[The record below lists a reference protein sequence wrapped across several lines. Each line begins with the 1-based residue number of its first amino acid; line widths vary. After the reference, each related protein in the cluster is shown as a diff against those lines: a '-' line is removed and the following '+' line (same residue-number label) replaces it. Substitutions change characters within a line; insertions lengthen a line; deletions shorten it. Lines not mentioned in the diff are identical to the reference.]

1 MGIKERNAL
10 EDSFIQNIYK
20 QNQQNSLK
28 VLLGLYKGH
37 ALKLFYSAVLFV
49 IKHIPAW
56 VMPIAIANVINAA
69 TNHGGNGIRTIY
81 INAIVMVVLVLQN
94 ILSNYY
100 HTKLHSYAIR
110 SVESGLRASLIKK
123 LQELSI
129 PYQKEMQSGR
139 LQSKIMRDVE
149 AVQTLSSQVFVSL
162 LNIFINLIVALA
174 ITLYNSPVVFLFFIL
189 TVPISALIIV
199 VFRKKIKNSNSE
211 FRQEMEE
218 TSARVIE
225 MIELV
230 PIARAHALEKQEVKR
245 LNHRFQQIL
254 LKGFHLDIIQSLF
267 GSVSWASFQIFQI
280 ICLVFTGIL
289 AYRGSITPGEVV
301 MYQTYFTTV
310 VNSVSGMITLIPTI
324 AKGLESV
331 NSIGEI
337 LTAGEVENYEN
348 KPKLKK
354 VNGSFSIQH
363 VSYRYPNAYENT
375 LQDIT
380 IEVKQGETIAF
391 VGESGSGKSTIL
403 NLLIGFIQPIEGKIL
418 LDGHDMAEIDLR
430 SFRNHLAVVPQSTIL
445 FSGTIRQNV
454 TYGKLSVSEDELKRV
469 LKAANLWEVVK
480 KLPDGLDTRIG
491 EHGDKLSGGQ
501 RQRIS
506 IARALIRNPE
516 VIILDEATSALDSH
530 SERKIQEAL
539 DTLTRGRTTFIV
551 AHRFSTIRS
560 ADKIAVIQD
569 GRCIEFGT
577 YEELMHQQ
585 GSFYELKQLQ
595 M

>member
-1 MGIKERNAL
+1 ME
-10 EDSFIQNIYK
+10 ESFVQQIYNK
-20 QNQQNSLK
+20 NQKNSFK
-28 VLLGLYKGH
+28 VLVGLYKGNY
-37 ALKLFYSAVLFV
+37 LRMFYSVVFFI

-69 TNHGGNGIRTIY
+69 TIQDGGGIQTIY
-81 INAIVMVVLVLQN
+81 LNAIVMFILVLQN
-94 ILSNYY
+94 IVTNYY

-149 AVQTLSSQVFVSL
+149 AVQTLSSQVFVSS
-162 LNIFINLIVALA
+162 LNILVNLLVALA
-174 ITLYNSPVVFLFFIL
+174 ITLYNSPTVFLFFIL

-199 VFRKKIKNSNSE
+199 VFRKKIKTSNSE

-230 PIARAHALEKQEVKR
+230 PIARAHALENQEVRR

-254 LKGFHLDIIQSLF
+254 TKGFQLDIIQSLF
-267 GSVSWASFQIFQI
+267 GSVSWACFQLFQI

-289 AYRGSITPGEVV
+289 ALRGSITPAEVV

-310 VNSVSGMITLIPTI
+310 VNSVSSIITLIPTI

-337 LTAGEVENYEN
+337 LTAGEVENHEN
-348 KPKLKK
+348 KPKIKQIDG
-354 VNGSFSIQH
+354 NFSLQQ
-363 VSYRYPNAYENT
+363 VCYRYPNSDQT
-375 LQDIT
+375 ILQDINL
-380 IEVKQGETIAF
+380 EVKQGETVAF

-403 NLLIGFIQPIEGKIL
+403 NLLIGFIQPTEGKIL
-418 LDGHDMAEIDLR
+418 LDGYDMSSIDLR
-430 SFRNHLAVVPQSTIL
+430 SFRHHLAVVPQSTIL
-445 FSGTIRQNV
+445 FSGTILQNI
-454 TYGKLSVSEDELKRV
+454 TYGMPSVTEEELKRV
-469 LKAANLWEVVK
+469 LLAANLWDVIQG
-480 KLPDGLDTRIG
+480 LPDGLNTKIG

-501 RQRIS
+501 RQRVS
-506 IARALIRNPE
+506 IARALIRNPK

-530 SERKIQEAL
+530 SEKKIQEAL
-539 DTLTRGRTTFIV
+539 NTLCHARTTFIV
-551 AHRFSTIRS
+551 AHRLSTIRN
-560 ADKIAVIQD
+560 ADKIAVIEN
-569 GRCIEFGT
+569 GRCVEFGT
-577 YEELMHQQ
+577 YDELMFTK
-585 GSFYELKQLQ
+585 GKFYELKQLQ

>member
-1 MGIKERNAL
+1 ME
-10 EDSFIQNIYK
+10 ESFVQQIYNK
-20 QNQQNSLK
+20 NQKNSFKIL
-28 VLLGLYKGH
+28 VGLYKGNYVRI
-37 ALKLFYSAVLFV
+37 FYSAVLFI

-69 TNHGGNGIRTIY
+69 TIQAGGGIRTIY
-81 INAIVMVVLVLQN
+81 LNAIIMFILVLQN
-94 ILSNYY
+94 IVTNYY

-149 AVQTLSSQVFVSL
+149 AVQTLSSQVFVSS
-162 LNIFINLIVALA
+162 LNIFVNLIVALA
-174 ITLYNSPVVFLFFIL
+174 ITLYNSPTVFLFFIL

-199 VFRKKIKNSNSE
+199 VFRKKIKTSNSE

-230 PIARAHALEKQEVKR
+230 PIARAHALENQEVRR

-254 LKGFHLDIIQSLF
+254 TKGFHLDIIQSLF
-267 GSVSWASFQIFQI
+267 GSVSWASFQVFQI

-289 AYRGSITPGEVV
+289 ALRGSITPGEVV

-310 VNSVSGMITLIPTI
+310 VNSVSSMITLIPTI

-337 LTAGEVENYEN
+337 LMAGEVENHEN
-348 KPKLKK
+348 KPKIKH
-354 VNGSFSIQH
+354 VDGNFSLRK
-363 VSYRYPNAYENT
+363 VSYRYPNSDQT
-375 LQDIT
+375 ILHDINL
-380 IEVKQGETIAF
+380 EVKQGETVAF

-403 NLLIGFIQPIEGKIL
+403 NILIGFIQPTEGKII
-418 LDGHDMAEIDLR
+418 LDGHDMSSIDLR
-430 SFRNHLAVVPQSTIL
+430 SFRHHLAVVPQSTIL
-445 FSGTIRQNV
+445 FSGTILQNI
-454 TYGKLSVSEDELKRV
+454 TYGMPSVTEEELKRV
-469 LKAANLWEVVK
+469 LLAANLWDVIE
-480 KLPDGLDTRIG
+480 KLPDGLNTRIG

-501 RQRIS
+501 RQRVS
-506 IARALIRNPE
+506 IARALIRNPK

-530 SERKIQEAL
+530 SEKKIQEAL
-539 DTLTRGRTTFIV
+539 NTLCHGRTTFIV
-551 AHRFSTIRS
+551 AHRLSTIRN
-560 ADKIAVIQD
+560 ADKIAVIEN
-569 GRCIEFGT
+569 GRCVEFGT
-577 YEELMHQQ
+577 YDELMYTK
-585 GSFYELKQLQ
+585 GKFYELKQLQ

>member
-1 MGIKERNAL
+1 V
-10 EDSFIQNIYK
+10 EDSLVQQIYQK
-20 QNQQNSLK
+20 NQKNSFK
-28 VLLGLYKGH
+28 VLIGLYRGNYVRI
-37 ALKLFYSAVLFV
+37 FYSAVFFM

-56 VMPIAIANVINAA
+56 VMPITIANVINAA
-69 TNHGGNGIRTIY
+69 TGDSGNGIRTIY
-81 INAIVMVVLVLQN
+81 LNAIVMIFLVLQN
-94 ILSNYY
+94 ILTNYY

-129 PYQKEMQSGR
+129 PYQKEIQSGR

-149 AVQTLSSQVFVSL
+149 AVQTLSSQVFVSS
-162 LNIFINLIVALA
+162 LNIFVNLIVALG
-174 ITLYNSPVVFLFFIL
+174 ITLYNSPIVFLFFLL

-199 VFRKKIKNSNSE
+199 IFRKKIKTSNSE

-230 PIARAHALEKQEVKR
+230 PIARAHALENQEVQR

-254 LKGFHLDIIQSLF
+254 SKGFHLDIIQSLF

-289 AYRGSITPGEVV
+289 AFQGSITPGEVV

-310 VNSVSGMITLIPTI
+310 VNSVSSMITLIPTI

-337 LTAGEVENYEN
+337 LTAGEVEDHEN
-348 KPKLKK
+348 KSK
-354 VNGSFSIQH
+354 VKQVKGTFSLQH
-363 VSYRYPNAYENT
+363 VSYRYPHSHHNILE
-375 LQDIT
+375 DIQL
-380 IEVKQGETIAF
+380 EVKQGETIAF

-403 NLLIGFIQPIEGKIL
+403 NLLIGFIQPTDGKIY
-418 LDGHDMAEIDLR
+418 LDGIDMSTIDLR
-430 SFRNHLAVVPQSTIL
+430 SYRHHLAVVPQNTIL
-445 FSGTIRQNV
+445 FSGTIHQNI
-454 TYGKLSVSEDELKRV
+454 TYGMPSVSEEDLKKV
-469 LKAANLWEVVK
+469 LLAANLWNVVQ
-480 KLPDGLDTRIG
+480 KLPDGLQTKIG

-506 IARALIRNPE
+506 IARALIRNPK

-530 SERKIQEAL
+530 SEKKIQEAL
-539 DTLTRGRTTFIV
+539 HTLCKGRTTFIV
-551 AHRFSTIRS
+551 AHRLSTIRN
-560 ADKIAVIQD
+560 ADKIAVIEN
-569 GRCIEFGT
+569 GRCVEFGT
-577 YEELMHQQ
+577 YDELMQTK
-585 GSFYELKQLQ
+585 GKFFELKQLQ
-595 M
+595 L

>member
-1 MGIKERNAL
+1 ME
-10 EDSFIQNIYK
+10 ESFIQQIYNR
-20 QNQQNSLK
+20 NQKNSFK
-28 VLLGLYKGH
+28 VLVGLYKGNY
-37 ALKLFYSAVLFV
+37 LRIFYSAVLFI

-69 TNHGGNGIRTIY
+69 TIQAGSGIRTIY
-81 INAIVMVVLVLQN
+81 FNAIIMVILVLQN
-94 ILSNYY
+94 IVTNYY

-110 SVESGLRASLIKK
+110 SVESDLRASLIKK

-149 AVQTLSSQVFVSL
+149 AVQTLSSQVFVSS
-162 LNIFINLIVALA
+162 LNTFVNLIVALA
-174 ITLYNSPVVFLFFIL
+174 ITLYNSPTVFLFFIL

-199 VFRKKIKNSNSE
+199 IFRKKIKTSNSE

-230 PIARAHALEKQEVKR
+230 PIARAHALENQEVRR

-254 LKGFHLDIIQSLF
+254 TKGFHLDIIQSLF
-267 GSVSWASFQIFQI
+267 GSVSWASFQLFQI

-289 AYRGSITPGEVV
+289 ALRGSITPGEVV

-310 VNSVSGMITLIPTI
+310 VNSVSSIITLIPTI

-337 LTAGEVENYEN
+337 LTAGEVENHEN
-348 KPKLKK
+348 KPKVKQ
-354 VNGSFSIQH
+354 VDGNFSIQQ
-363 VSYRYPNAYENT
+363 VCYWYPNSDQT
-375 LQDIT
+375 ILHDINL
-380 IEVKQGETIAF
+380 EVKQGETVAF

-403 NLLIGFIQPIEGKIL
+403 NLLIGFIQPTEGRIL
-418 LDGHDMAEIDLR
+418 LDGHDMSSIDLR
-430 SFRNHLAVVPQSTIL
+430 SFRHHLAVVPQSTIL
-445 FSGTIRQNV
+445 FSGTILQNI
-454 TYGKLSVSEDELKRV
+454 TYGMPSVTEEELKRV
-469 LKAANLWEVVK
+469 LLAANLWDVIE
-480 KLPDGLDTRIG
+480 KLPDGLNTRIG

-501 RQRIS
+501 RQRVS
-506 IARALIRNPE
+506 IARALIRNPK

-530 SERKIQEAL
+530 SEKKIQEAL
-539 DTLTRGRTTFIV
+539 NTLCHGRTTFIV
-551 AHRFSTIRS
+551 AHRLSTIRN
-560 ADKIAVIQD
+560 ADKIAVIEN
-569 GRCIEFGT
+569 GRCVEFGT
-577 YEELMHQQ
+577 YDELMFTK
-585 GSFYELKQLQ
+585 GKFYELKQLQ

>member
-1 MGIKERNAL
+1 MEESFVQQIYNKNQKNA
-10 EDSFIQNIYK
+10 F
-20 QNQQNSLK
+20 K
-28 VLLGLYKGH
+28 VLVGLYKGNY
-37 ALKLFYSAVLFV
+37 LRMFYSALLFI

-69 TNHGGNGIRTIY
+69 TIQKGGGIQTIY
-81 INAIVMVVLVLQN
+81 LNAIIMFILVLQN
-94 ILSNYY
+94 IVTNYY

-149 AVQTLSSQVFVSL
+149 AVQTLSSQVFVSS
-162 LNIFINLIVALA
+162 LNIIVNLLVALA
-174 ITLYNSPVVFLFFIL
+174 ITLYNSPTVFLFFIL

-199 VFRKKIKNSNSE
+199 VFRKKITTSNSE

-230 PIARAHALEKQEVKR
+230 PIARAHALENQEVRR

-254 LKGFHLDIIQSLF
+254 TKGFHLDIIQSVF
-267 GSVSWASFQIFQI
+267 GSVSWASFQFFQI

-289 AYRGSITPGEVV
+289 ALRGSITPGEVV

-310 VNSVSGMITLIPTI
+310 VNAVSSMITLIPTI

-337 LTAGEVENYEN
+337 LTAGEVENHEN
-348 KPKLKK
+348 KPKIKQ
-354 VNGSFSIQH
+354 VEGNFSLQR
-363 VSYRYPNAYENT
+363 VCYRYPKSDQII
-375 LQDIT
+375 LHDINL
-380 IEVKQGETIAF
+380 EVKQGETVAF

-403 NLLIGFIQPIEGKIL
+403 NLLIGFIQPTEGKIL
-418 LDGHDMAEIDLR
+418 LDGHDMSSIDLR
-430 SFRNHLAVVPQSTIL
+430 SFRHHLAVVPQSTIL
-445 FSGTIRQNV
+445 FSGTILQNI
-454 TYGKLSVSEDELKRV
+454 TYGMPSVTEEELKRV
-469 LKAANLWEVVK
+469 LLAANLWDVIE
-480 KLPDGLDTRIG
+480 KLPYGLNTRIG

-501 RQRIS
+501 RQRVS
-506 IARALIRNPE
+506 IARALIRNPK

-530 SERKIQEAL
+530 SEKKIQEAL
-539 DTLTRGRTTFIV
+539 NTLCHGRTTFIV
-551 AHRFSTIRS
+551 AHRLSTIRN
-560 ADKIAVIQD
+560 ADKIAVIEN
-569 GRCIEFGT
+569 GVCVEFGT
-577 YEELMHQQ
+577 YDELMYTK
-585 GSFYELKQLQ
+585 GKFYELKQLQ

>member
-1 MGIKERNAL
+1 ME
-10 EDSFIQNIYK
+10 ESFVQQIYNK
-20 QNQQNSLK
+20 NQKNSFKIL
-28 VLLGLYKGH
+28 VGLYKGNY
-37 ALKLFYSAVLFV
+37 LRIFYSAVLFI

-69 TNHGGNGIRTIY
+69 TIQAGGGIRTIY
-81 INAIVMVVLVLQN
+81 LNAIIMFILVLQN
-94 ILSNYY
+94 IATNYY

-149 AVQTLSSQVFVSL
+149 AVQTLSSQVFVSS
-162 LNIFINLIVALA
+162 LNIFVNLIVALA
-174 ITLYNSPVVFLFFIL
+174 ITLYNSPTVFLFFIL

-199 VFRKKIKNSNSE
+199 VFRKKIKTSNSE

-230 PIARAHALEKQEVKR
+230 PIARAHALENQEVRR
-245 LNHRFQQIL
+245 LNRRFQQIL
-254 LKGFHLDIIQSLF
+254 TKGFHLDIIQSLF
-267 GSVSWASFQIFQI
+267 GSVSWASFQVFQI

-289 AYRGSITPGEVV
+289 ALRGSITPGEVV

-310 VNSVSGMITLIPTI
+310 VNSVSSMITLIPTI

-337 LTAGEVENYEN
+337 LTAGEVENHEN
-348 KPKLKK
+348 KPKIKQ
-354 VNGSFSIQH
+354 VDGNFSLQQ
-363 VSYRYPNAYENT
+363 VCYRYRNNDQT
-375 LQDIT
+375 ILHDINL
-380 IEVKQGETIAF
+380 EVKQGETVAF

-403 NLLIGFIQPIEGKIL
+403 NLLIGFIQPSEGKIL
-418 LDGHDMAEIDLR
+418 LDGHDMSSIDLR
-430 SFRNHLAVVPQSTIL
+430 SFRHHLAVVPQSTIL
-445 FSGTIRQNV
+445 FSGTILQNI
-454 TYGKLSVSEDELKRV
+454 TYGMPTVTEEELKRV
-469 LKAANLWEVVK
+469 LLAANLWDVIE
-480 KLPDGLDTRIG
+480 KLPDGLHTRIG

-501 RQRIS
+501 RQRVS
-506 IARALIRNPE
+506 IARALIRNPK

-530 SERKIQEAL
+530 SEKKIQEAL
-539 DTLTRGRTTFIV
+539 NTLCHGRTTFIV
-551 AHRFSTIRS
+551 AHRLSTIRN
-560 ADKIAVIQD
+560 ADKIAVIEN
-569 GRCIEFGT
+569 GRCVEFGT
-577 YEELMHQQ
+577 YDELMFTK
-585 GSFYELKQLQ
+585 GKFYELKQLQ

>member
-1 MGIKERNAL
+1 M
-10 EDSFIQNIYK
+10 EDSLVQQIYQK
-20 QNQQNSLK
+20 NQKSSFK
-28 VLLGLYKGH
+28 VLIGLYKGNY
-37 ALKLFYSAVLFV
+37 LRIFYSAVFFM

-56 VMPIAIANVINAA
+56 VMPITIANVINAA
-69 TNHGGNGIRTIY
+69 TGSSGDGIRTIY
-81 INAIVMVVLVLQN
+81 LNAIVMIFLVLQN
-94 ILSNYY
+94 ILTNYY

-129 PYQKEMQSGR
+129 PYQKEIQSGR

-149 AVQTLSSQVFVSL
+149 AVQTLSSQVFVSS
-162 LNIFINLIVALA
+162 LNIFVNLIVALG
-174 ITLYNSPVVFLFFIL
+174 ITLYNSPIVFLFFLL

-199 VFRKKIKNSNSE
+199 IFRKKIKTSNSE

-230 PIARAHALEKQEVKR
+230 PIARAHALEKQEVQR

-289 AYRGSITPGEVV
+289 AFQGSITPGEVV

-310 VNSVSGMITLIPTI
+310 VNSVSSMITLIPTI

-337 LTAGEVENYEN
+337 LTAGEVENHEN
-348 KPKLKK
+348 KSK
-354 VNGSFSIQH
+354 VKQVKGNFSLQH
-363 VSYRYPNAYENT
+363 ISYRYPQSHQNILE
-375 LQDIT
+375 DIHL
-380 IEVKQGETIAF
+380 EVKQGETIAF

-403 NLLIGFIQPIEGKIL
+403 NLLIGFIRPTEGKIY
-418 LDGHDMAEIDLR
+418 LDGIDMSSIDLR
-430 SFRNHLAVVPQSTIL
+430 SYRHHLAVVPQTTIL
-445 FSGTIRQNV
+445 FSGTIQQNI
-454 TYGKLSVSEDELKRV
+454 TYGMPSVSKEELKKV
-469 LKAANLWEVVK
+469 LIAANLWDVIQ
-480 KLPDGLDTRIG
+480 KLPDGLQTRIG

-506 IARALIRNPE
+506 IARALIRNPK

-530 SERKIQEAL
+530 SEKKIQEAL
-539 DTLTRGRTTFIV
+539 HTLCKGRTTFIV
-551 AHRFSTIRS
+551 AHRLSTIRN
-560 ADKIAVIQD
+560 ADKIAVIEN
-569 GRCIEFGT
+569 GRCVEFGT
-577 YEELMHQQ
+577 YDELMSTK
-585 GSFYELKQLQ
+585 GKFFELKQLQ

>member
-1 MGIKERNAL
+1 ME
-10 EDSFIQNIYK
+10 ESFIQQIYNR
-20 QNQQNSLK
+20 NQKNSFK
-28 VLLGLYKGH
+28 VLVGLYKGNY
-37 ALKLFYSAVLFV
+37 LRIFYSAVLFI

-69 TNHGGNGIRTIY
+69 TIQAGGGIRTIY
-81 INAIVMVVLVLQN
+81 FNAIIMIILVLQN
-94 ILSNYY
+94 IVTNYY

-110 SVESGLRASLIKK
+110 SVESDLRASLIKK

-149 AVQTLSSQVFVSL
+149 AVQTLSSQVFVSS
-162 LNIFINLIVALA
+162 LNIFVNLIVALA
-174 ITLYNSPVVFLFFIL
+174 ITLYNSPTVFLFFIL

-199 VFRKKIKNSNSE
+199 IFRKKIKTSNSE

-230 PIARAHALEKQEVKR
+230 PIARAHALENQEVRR

-254 LKGFHLDIIQSLF
+254 TKGFHLDIIQSLF
-267 GSVSWASFQIFQI
+267 GSVSWASFQLFQI

-289 AYRGSITPGEVV
+289 ALRGSITPGEVV

-310 VNSVSGMITLIPTI
+310 VNSVSSIITLIPTI

-337 LTAGEVENYEN
+337 LTAGEVENHEN
-348 KPKLKK
+348 KPKIKQ
-354 VNGSFSIQH
+354 VDGNFSIQQ
-363 VSYRYPNAYENT
+363 VCYRYPNSDQT
-375 LQDIT
+375 ILHDINL
-380 IEVKQGETIAF
+380 EVKQGETVAF

-403 NLLIGFIQPIEGKIL
+403 NLLIGFIQPTEGRIL
-418 LDGHDMAEIDLR
+418 LDGHDMSSIDLR
-430 SFRNHLAVVPQSTIL
+430 SFRHHLAVVPQSTIL
-445 FSGTIRQNV
+445 FSGTILQNI
-454 TYGKLSVSEDELKRV
+454 TYGMPSVTEEELKRV
-469 LKAANLWEVVK
+469 LLAANLWDVIE
-480 KLPDGLDTRIG
+480 KLPDGLNTRIG

-501 RQRIS
+501 RQRVS
-506 IARALIRNPE
+506 IARALIRNPK

-530 SERKIQEAL
+530 SEKKIQEAL
-539 DTLTRGRTTFIV
+539 NTLCHGRTTFIV
-551 AHRFSTIRS
+551 AHRLSTIRN
-560 ADKIAVIQD
+560 ADKIAVIEN
-569 GRCIEFGT
+569 GRCVEFGT
-577 YEELMHQQ
+577 YDELMFTK
-585 GSFYELKQLQ
+585 GKFYELKQLQ

>member
-1 MGIKERNAL
+1 LGIKEGKAL

-20 QNQQNSLK
+20 KNQQNSLK

-37 ALKLFYSAVLFV
+37 TLKLFYSAILFV

-81 INAIVMVVLVLQN
+81 INAIVMVILVLQN

-139 LQSKIMRDVE
+139 MQSKIMRDVE

-199 VFRKKIKNSNSE
+199 VFRRKIKNSNSE

-280 ICLVFTGIL
+280 FCLVFTGIL

-310 VNSVSGMITLIPTI
+310 VNSVSSMITLIPTI

-337 LTAGEVENYEN
+337 LNAGEVENYEN
-348 KPKLKK
+348 KPKIKK
-354 VNGSFSIQH
+354 VHGSFSLQH
-363 VSYRYPNAYENT
+363 VSYRYPGAHENT
-375 LQDIT
+375 LKDIT
-380 IEVKQGETIAF
+380 LEVKQGETIAF

-403 NLLIGFIQPIEGKIL
+403 NLLIGFIQPTEGKIL
-418 LDGHDMAEIDLR
+418 LDGHHMAEIDLR

-445 FSGTIRQNV
+445 FSGTIRQNI
-454 TYGKLSVSEDELKRV
+454 TYGRLTVSEEELNRV

-480 KLPDGLDTRIG
+480 KLPEGLETRIG

-506 IARALIRNPE
+506 IARALIRDPE

-539 DTLTRGRTTFIV
+539 DTLTDGRTTFIV
-551 AHRFSTIRS
+551 AHRFSTIRN

-569 GRCIEFGT
+569 GRCVEFGT
-577 YEELMHQQ
+577 YEELMYKQ
-585 GSFYELKQLQ
+585 GSFYEMKQLQ

>member
-1 MGIKERNAL
+1 MKRLKESIIQQIYNKNPKN
-10 EDSFIQNIYK
+10 SF
-20 QNQQNSLK
+20 K
-28 VLLGLYKGH
+28 VLVGLYKGYY
-37 ALKLFYSAVLFV
+37 LKLFYSAVFFI

-69 TNHGGNGIRTIY
+69 TKHDDGGIRTIY
-81 INAIVMVVLVLQN
+81 LNAIVMCILVLQN
-94 ILSNYY
+94 ILTNYY
-100 HTKLHSYAIR
+100 HTKMHSFAIR

-139 LQSKIMRDVE
+139 IQSKIMRDVE
-149 AVQTLSSQVFVSL
+149 QVQTLSSQVFVSC
-162 LNIFINLIVALA
+162 LNIFVNLIVALG
-174 ITLYNSPVVFLFFIL
+174 ITLYNSGIVFLFFLL

-199 VFRKKIKNSNSE
+199 AFRKKITTSNSE

-230 PIARAHALEKQEVKR
+230 PIARAHALEKQEVRR

-254 LKGFHLDIIQSLF
+254 RKGFHLDIIQSFF
-267 GSVSWASFQIFQI
+267 GSISWASFQFFQI
-280 ICLVFTGIL
+280 FCLVFTGIL
-289 AYRGSITPGEVV
+289 AYRGSISPGEVV

-310 VNSVSGMITLIPTI
+310 VNSVSGLITLIPTI

-337 LTAGEVENYEN
+337 MTAGEIEKHDN
-348 KPKLKK
+348 KPKLKQ
-354 VNGSFSIQH
+354 VHGNFSLQH
-363 VSYRYPNAYENT
+363 VGYRYPGSTQNT
-375 LQDIT
+375 LEDVT
-380 IEVKQGETIAF
+380 LEVEQGETVAF

-403 NLLIGFIQPIEGKIL
+403 NLLIGFIQPSAGRIL
-418 LDGHDMAEIDLR
+418 LDGNDMASIDLR

-445 FSGTIRQNV
+445 FSGSIRQNI
-454 TYGKLSVSEDELKRV
+454 TYGMPSVSEDELKRV
-469 LKAANLWEVVK
+469 LMAANLWDVIQ
-480 KLPDGLDTRIG
+480 KLPDGLDTKIG

-506 IARALIRNPE
+506 IARALIRDPK

-530 SERKIQEAL
+530 SEKKIQDSL
-539 DTLTRGRTTFIV
+539 NTLTQGRTTFIV
-551 AHRFSTIRS
+551 AHRLSTIRT
-560 ADKIAVIQD
+560 ADKIAVIEN
-569 GRCIEFGT
+569 GHCKEIGT
-577 YEELMHQQ
+577 YEELLHKK
-585 GSFYELKQLQ
+585 GKFYELKQLQ
-595 M
+595 A

>member
-1 MGIKERNAL
+1 ME
-10 EDSFIQNIYK
+10 ESFVQQIYNK
-20 QNQQNSLK
+20 NQKNSFK
-28 VLLGLYKGH
+28 VLVGLYKGNY
-37 ALKLFYSAVLFV
+37 LRIFYSAVFFI

-69 TNHGGNGIRTIY
+69 TIQDGGGIQTIY
-81 INAIVMVVLVLQN
+81 LNAIIMFILVLQN
-94 ILSNYY
+94 IITNYY

-149 AVQTLSSQVFVSL
+149 AVQTLSSQVFVSS
-162 LNIFINLIVALA
+162 LNIIVNLVVALA
-174 ITLYNSPVVFLFFIL
+174 ITLYNSPTVFLFFIL

-199 VFRKKIKNSNSE
+199 VFRKKIKTTNSE

-230 PIARAHALEKQEVKR
+230 PIARAHALENQEVQR

-254 LKGFHLDIIQSLF
+254 TKGFQLDIIQSVF
-267 GSVSWASFQIFQI
+267 GSVSWASFQVFQI

-289 AYRGSITPGEVV
+289 ALRGSITPGEVV

-310 VNSVSGMITLIPTI
+310 VNAVSSMITLIPTI

-337 LTAGEVENYEN
+337 LTAGEVENHEN
-348 KPKLKK
+348 KPKIKQ
-354 VNGSFSIQH
+354 VNGNFTIQH
-363 VSYRYPNAYENT
+363 VCYSYPASDQT
-375 LQDIT
+375 ILQDINL
-380 IEVKQGETIAF
+380 EVKQGETVAF

-403 NLLIGFIQPIEGKIL
+403 NLLIGFIQPTEGSIL
-418 LDGHDMAEIDLR
+418 LDGHDMSSIDLR
-430 SFRNHLAVVPQSTIL
+430 SFRHHLAVVPQSTIL
-445 FSGTIRQNV
+445 FSGTILQNI
-454 TYGKLSVSEDELKRV
+454 TYGMPSVTEEEIKKV
-469 LKAANLWEVVK
+469 LLAANLWDVIQ
-480 KLPDGLDTRIG
+480 KLPDGLNTKIG

-501 RQRIS
+501 RQRVS
-506 IARALIRNPE
+506 IARALIRNPK

-530 SERKIQEAL
+530 SEKRIQEAL
-539 DTLTRGRTTFIV
+539 NTLCHGRTTFIV
-551 AHRFSTIRS
+551 AHRLSTIRN
-560 ADKIAVIQD
+560 ADKIAVIEN
-569 GRCIEFGT
+569 GRCVEFGT
-577 YEELMHQQ
+577 YDKLMSTK
-585 GSFYELKQLQ
+585 GKFYELKQLQ

>member
-1 MGIKERNAL
+1 M

-37 ALKLFYSAVLFV
+37 ALKLFYSAVLFT

-69 TNHGGNGIRTIY
+69 TNHGGNGISTIY
-81 INAIVMVVLVLQN
+81 LNAIVMIILVLQN
-94 ILSNYY
+94 IISNYY

-162 LNIFINLIVALA
+162 LNIFINLIAALA

-199 VFRKKIKNSNSE
+199 IFRKKIKNSNSE

-254 LKGFHLDIIQSLF
+254 PKGFHLDIIQSLF

-403 NLLIGFIQPIEGKIL
+403 NLLIGFIQPSEGKIL

-454 TYGKLSVSEDELKRV
+454 TYGKLSVSEEELRRV
-469 LKAANLWEVVK
+469 LVAANLWDVVK
-480 KLPDGLDTRIG
+480 KLPNGLDTRIG

-506 IARALIRNPE
+506 IARALIRDPE

-530 SERKIQEAL
+530 SEKKIQEAL

-577 YEELMHQQ
+577 YEELIHQQ

>member
-1 MGIKERNAL
+1 MEESIVQQTYNKNQKN
-10 EDSFIQNIYK
+10 SF
-20 QNQQNSLK
+20 K
-28 VLLGLYKGH
+28 VLIGLYKGNY
-37 ALKLFYSAVLFV
+37 LRIFFSAVFFT

-69 TNHGGNGIRTIY
+69 TKQDGNGIRTIY
-81 INAIVMVVLVLQN
+81 LNAIIMLILVLQN
-94 ILSNYY
+94 IVTNYY

-149 AVQTLSSQVFVSL
+149 AVQTLSAQVFVSG
-162 LNIFINLIVALA
+162 LNILVNLIVALG
-174 ITLYNSPVVFLFFIL
+174 ITFYNSPIVFLFFLL

-199 VFRKKIKNSNSE
+199 IFRKKIKTSNSE

-230 PIARAHALEKQEVKR
+230 PIARAHALEKQEVRR

-254 LKGFHLDIIQSLF
+254 LKGFRLDIIQSLF
-267 GSVSWASFQIFQI
+267 GSVSWACFQLFQI
-280 ICLVFTGIL
+280 ICLVFTGVL

-310 VNSVSGMITLIPTI
+310 VNSVSSMITLIPTI

-337 LTAGEVENYEN
+337 LTAGEVETHEN
-348 KPKLKK
+348 KPKLNQ
-354 VNGSFSIQH
+354 VYGNFSLQH
-363 VSYRYPNAYENT
+363 ISYRYPHTNQNI
-375 LQDIT
+375 LHNLNL
-380 IEVKQGETIAF
+380 EVKQGETVAF

-403 NLLIGFIQPIEGKIL
+403 NLLIGFIQPTEGNIL
-418 LDGHDMAEIDLR
+418 LDGNDMTSIDLR
-430 SFRNHLAVVPQSTIL
+430 SFRNHLAVVPQATIL
-445 FSGTIRQNV
+445 FSGTIRQNI
-454 TYGKLSVSEDELKRV
+454 TYGMPAVTEEELKRV
-469 LKAANLWEVVK
+469 LIAANLWDVIK
-480 KLPDGLDTRIG
+480 KLPDGLDTKIG

-506 IARALIRNPE
+506 IARALIRNPK

-539 DTLTRGRTTFIV
+539 DILCQGRTTFIV
-551 AHRFSTIRS
+551 AHRLSTIRN
-560 ADKIAVIQD
+560 ADKIAVIEN
-569 GRCIEFGT
+569 GHCVEFGT
-577 YEELMHQQ
+577 YDELMTKK
-585 GSFYELKQLQ
+585 GKFYELKQLQ

>member
-1 MGIKERNAL
+1 V
-10 EDSFIQNIYK
+10 EDSLVQQIYQK
-20 QNQQNSLK
+20 NQKNSFK
-28 VLLGLYKGH
+28 VLIGLYRENYVRI
-37 ALKLFYSAVLFV
+37 FYSAVFFM

-56 VMPIAIANVINAA
+56 VMPITIANVINAA
-69 TNHGGNGIRTIY
+69 TGDSGNGIRTIY
-81 INAIVMVVLVLQN
+81 LNAIVMIFLVLQN
-94 ILSNYY
+94 ILTNYY

-129 PYQKEMQSGR
+129 PYQKEIQSGR

-149 AVQTLSSQVFVSL
+149 AVQTLSSQVFVSS
-162 LNIFINLIVALA
+162 LNIFVNLIVALG
-174 ITLYNSPVVFLFFIL
+174 ITLYNSPIVFLFFLL

-199 VFRKKIKNSNSE
+199 IFRKKIKTSNSE

-230 PIARAHALEKQEVKR
+230 PIARAHALENQEVQR

-254 LKGFHLDIIQSLF
+254 SKGFHLDIIQSLF

-289 AYRGSITPGEVV
+289 AFQGSITPGEVV

-310 VNSVSGMITLIPTI
+310 VNSVSSMITLIPTI

-337 LTAGEVENYEN
+337 LTAGEVEDHEN
-348 KPKLKK
+348 KSK
-354 VNGSFSIQH
+354 VKQVKGTFSLQH
-363 VSYRYPNAYENT
+363 VSYRYPHSHHNILE
-375 LQDIT
+375 DIQL
-380 IEVKQGETIAF
+380 EVKQGETIAF

-403 NLLIGFIQPIEGKIL
+403 NLLIGFIQPTDGKIY
-418 LDGHDMAEIDLR
+418 LDGIDMSTIDLR
-430 SFRNHLAVVPQSTIL
+430 SYRHHLAVVPQNTIL
-445 FSGTIRQNV
+445 FSGTIHQNI
-454 TYGKLSVSEDELKRV
+454 TYGMPSVSEEDLKKV
-469 LKAANLWEVVK
+469 LLAANLWNVVQ
-480 KLPDGLDTRIG
+480 KLPDGLQTKIG

-506 IARALIRNPE
+506 IARALIRNPK

-530 SERKIQEAL
+530 SEKKIQEAL
-539 DTLTRGRTTFIV
+539 HTLCKGRTTFIV
-551 AHRFSTIRS
+551 AHRLSTIRN
-560 ADKIAVIQD
+560 ADKIAVIEN
-569 GRCIEFGT
+569 GRCVEFGT
-577 YEELMHQQ
+577 YDELMQTK
-585 GSFYELKQLQ
+585 GKFFELKQLQ
-595 M
+595 L

>member
-1 MGIKERNAL
+1 MKE
-10 EDSFIQNIYK
+10 SFVQQIYNK
-20 QNQQNSLK
+20 NQKNSFK
-28 VLLGLYKGH
+28 VLVGLYKGNY
-37 ALKLFYSAVLFV
+37 LRIFYSAVFFT

-69 TNHGGNGIRTIY
+69 TLQDGGGIRTIY
-81 INAIVMVVLVLQN
+81 LNAIVMFILVLQN
-94 ILSNYY
+94 IVTNYY

-149 AVQTLSSQVFVSL
+149 AVQTLSSQVFVSS
-162 LNIFINLIVALA
+162 LNIIVNLVVALA
-174 ITLYNSPVVFLFFIL
+174 ITLYNSPTVFLFFIL
-189 TVPISALIIV
+189 TVPISALIIIA
-199 VFRKKIKNSNSE
+199 FRKKIKTSNSE

-230 PIARAHALEKQEVKR
+230 PIARAHALENQEVRR

-254 LKGFHLDIIQSLF
+254 TKGFHLDIIRSLF
-267 GSVSWASFQIFQI
+267 GSVSWASFQVFQI

-289 AYRGSITPGEVV
+289 ALRGSITPGEVV

-310 VNSVSGMITLIPTI
+310 VNAVSSMITLIPTI
-324 AKGLESV
+324 AKGLESL

-337 LTAGEVENYEN
+337 LTAGEVENHEN
-348 KPKLKK
+348 KPKIKQ
-354 VNGSFSIQH
+354 VDGNFSLQQIC
-363 VSYRYPNAYENT
+363 YRYPNSDQT
-375 LQDIT
+375 ILQDINL
-380 IEVKQGETIAF
+380 EVKQGETVAF

-403 NLLIGFIQPIEGKIL
+403 NLLIGFIQPTDGKIL
-418 LDGHDMAEIDLR
+418 LDGHDMSSIDLR
-430 SFRNHLAVVPQSTIL
+430 SFRQHLAVVPQSTIL
-445 FSGTIRQNV
+445 FSGTILQNI
-454 TYGKLSVSEDELKRV
+454 TYGMPSVTEEELERV
-469 LKAANLWEVVK
+469 LLAANLWDVIQ
-480 KLPDGLDTRIG
+480 KLPEGLNTRIG

-501 RQRIS
+501 RQRVS
-506 IARALIRNPE
+506 IARALIRNPK

-530 SERKIQEAL
+530 SEKRIQEAL
-539 DTLTRGRTTFIV
+539 NILCHGRTTFIV
-551 AHRFSTIRS
+551 AHRLSTIRN
-560 ADKIAVIQD
+560 ADKIAVIEN
-569 GRCIEFGT
+569 GRCVEFGT
-577 YEELMHQQ
+577 YDELMSNR
-585 GSFYELKQLQ
+585 GKFYELKQLQ

>member
-1 MGIKERNAL
+1 MKE
-10 EDSFIQNIYK
+10 SFIQQIYNK
-20 QNQQNSLK
+20 NQKNSFK
-28 VLLGLYKGH
+28 VLVGLYKGNY
-37 ALKLFYSAVLFV
+37 LRIFYSAVLFI

-56 VMPIAIANVINAA
+56 VMPIVIANVINAA
-69 TNHGGNGIRTIY
+69 TIQDGGGIQTIY
-81 INAIVMVVLVLQN
+81 LNAIVMFILVLQN
-94 ILSNYY
+94 IVTNYY
-100 HTKLHSYAIR
+100 HTKLHSFAIR

-149 AVQTLSSQVFVSL
+149 AVQTLSSQVFVSS
-162 LNIFINLIVALA
+162 LNILVNLIVALA
-174 ITLYNSPVVFLFFIL
+174 ITLYNSPTVFLFFIL

-199 VFRKKIKNSNSE
+199 VFRKKIKTSNSE

-230 PIARAHALEKQEVKR
+230 PIARAHALENQEVSR

-254 LKGFHLDIIQSLF
+254 TKGFHLDIIQSLF
-267 GSVSWASFQIFQI
+267 GSVSWASFQVFQI

-289 AYRGSITPGEVV
+289 ALRGSITPGEVV

-310 VNSVSGMITLIPTI
+310 VNSVSSIITLIPTI

-337 LTAGEVENYEN
+337 LTAGEVENHEN
-348 KPKLKK
+348 KPKIKHVEGHFSLQK
-354 VNGSFSIQH
+354 VC
-363 VSYRYPNAYENT
+363 YRYPKSEQT
-375 LQDIT
+375 ILQDIN

-403 NLLIGFIQPIEGKIL
+403 NLLIGFIQPTEGKIL
-418 LDGHDMAEIDLR
+418 LDGHDMSSIDLR
-430 SFRNHLAVVPQSTIL
+430 SYRHHLAVVPQSTIL
-445 FSGTIRQNV
+445 FSGTILQNI
-454 TYGKLSVSEDELKRV
+454 TYGMPSVTDEELKRV
-469 LKAANLWEVVK
+469 LVAANLWDVIQ

-501 RQRIS
+501 RQRVS
-506 IARALIRNPE
+506 IARALIRNPK

-530 SERKIQEAL
+530 SEKKIQEAL
-539 DTLTRGRTTFIV
+539 NTLCHGRTTFIV
-551 AHRFSTIRS
+551 AHRLSTIRN
-560 ADKIAVIQD
+560 ADKIAVIEN
-569 GRCIEFGT
+569 GRCVEFGT
-577 YEELMHQQ
+577 YDELMYTK
-585 GSFYELKQLQ
+585 GKFYELKQLQ

>member
-1 MGIKERNAL
+1 ME
-10 EDSFIQNIYK
+10 ESFVQQIYNK
-20 QNQQNSLK
+20 NQKNSFK
-28 VLLGLYKGH
+28 VLVGLYKGNY
-37 ALKLFYSAVLFV
+37 LRIFYSAVFFI

-69 TNHGGNGIRTIY
+69 TIQKGGGIRTIY
-81 INAIVMVVLVLQN
+81 LNAIIMFILVLQN
-94 ILSNYY
+94 IITNYY

-149 AVQTLSSQVFVSL
+149 AVQTLSSQVFVSS
-162 LNIFINLIVALA
+162 LNIIVNLLVALA
-174 ITLYNSPVVFLFFIL
+174 ITLYNSPTVFLFFIL
-189 TVPISALIIV
+189 TVPIAALIIV
-199 VFRKKIKNSNSE
+199 VFRKKIKTSNSE

-230 PIARAHALEKQEVKR
+230 PIARAHALENQEVSR

-254 LKGFHLDIIQSLF
+254 TKGFHLDIIQSVF
-267 GSVSWASFQIFQI
+267 GSVSWASFQFFQI

-289 AYRGSITPGEVV
+289 ALRGSITPGEVV

-310 VNSVSGMITLIPTI
+310 VNSVSSIITLIPTI

-337 LTAGEVENYEN
+337 LTAGEVENHEN
-348 KPKLKK
+348 KPKIKQ
-354 VNGSFSIQH
+354 VDGNFSLQQIC
-363 VSYRYPNAYENT
+363 YRYPKSDQT
-375 LQDIT
+375 ILQDINL
-380 IEVKQGETIAF
+380 EVKQGETVAF

-403 NLLIGFIQPIEGKIL
+403 NLLIGFIQPTDGKIL
-418 LDGHDMAEIDLR
+418 LDGHDMSSIDLR
-430 SFRNHLAVVPQSTIL
+430 SFRQHLAVVPQSTIL
-445 FSGTIRQNV
+445 FSGTILQNI
-454 TYGKLSVSEDELKRV
+454 TYGMPSVTEEELERV
-469 LKAANLWEVVK
+469 LLAANLWDVIQ
-480 KLPDGLDTRIG
+480 KLPEGLNTRIG

-501 RQRIS
+501 RQRVS
-506 IARALIRNPE
+506 IARALIRNPK

-530 SERKIQEAL
+530 SEKRIQEAL
-539 DTLTRGRTTFIV
+539 NILCHGRTTFIV
-551 AHRFSTIRS
+551 AHRLSTIRN
-560 ADKIAVIQD
+560 ADKIAVIEN
-569 GRCIEFGT
+569 GRCVEFGT
-577 YEELMHQQ
+577 YDELMSNR
-585 GSFYELKQLQ
+585 GKFYELKQLQ

>member
-1 MGIKERNAL
+1 M
-10 EDSFIQNIYK
+10 EDSFVQQIYNK
-20 QNQQNSLK
+20 NQKNSFK
-28 VLLGLYKGH
+28 VLVGLYKGNY
-37 ALKLFYSAVLFV
+37 LRIFYSAVFFI

-56 VMPIAIANVINAA
+56 VMPIVIANVINAA
-69 TNHGGNGIRTIY
+69 TIQEGGGIQTIY
-81 INAIVMVVLVLQN
+81 LNAIIMFILVLQN
-94 ILSNYY
+94 IVTNYY

-149 AVQTLSSQVFVSL
+149 AVQTLSSQVFVSS
-162 LNIFINLIVALA
+162 LNIIVNLLLALA
-174 ITLYNSPVVFLFFIL
+174 ITLYNSPTVFLFFIL

-199 VFRKKIKNSNSE
+199 VFRKKIRTSNSE

-230 PIARAHALEKQEVKR
+230 PIARAHALEKQEVRR

-254 LKGFHLDIIQSLF
+254 TKGFQLDIIQSVF
-267 GSVSWASFQIFQI
+267 GSVSWASFQLFQI

-289 AYRGSITPGEVV
+289 ALRGSITPGEVV

-310 VNSVSGMITLIPTI
+310 VNSVSSMITLIPTI

-337 LTAGEVENYEN
+337 LTAGEVENHEN
-348 KPKLKK
+348 KPKIKQ
-354 VNGSFSIQH
+354 VDGNFSLQQIC
-363 VSYRYPNAYENT
+363 YRYPNSDQT
-375 LQDIT
+375 ILQDINL
-380 IEVKQGETIAF
+380 EVKQGETVAF

-403 NLLIGFIQPIEGKIL
+403 NLLIGFIQPTDGKIL
-418 LDGHDMAEIDLR
+418 LDGHDMSFIDLR
-430 SFRNHLAVVPQSTIL
+430 SFRQHLAVVPQSTIL
-445 FSGTIRQNV
+445 FSGTILQNI
-454 TYGKLSVSEDELKRV
+454 TYGMPSVTDEELQRV
-469 LKAANLWEVVK
+469 LLAANLWDVIQ
-480 KLPDGLDTRIG
+480 KLPEGLNTRIG

-501 RQRIS
+501 RQRVS
-506 IARALIRNPE
+506 IARALIRNPK

-530 SERKIQEAL
+530 SEKKIQEAL
-539 DTLTRGRTTFIV
+539 NSLCHGRTTFIV
-551 AHRFSTIRS
+551 AHRLSTIRN
-560 ADKIAVIQD
+560 ADKIAMIEN
-569 GRCIEFGT
+569 GRCVEFGT
-577 YEELMHQQ
+577 YEELMSNR
-585 GSFYELKQLQ
+585 GKFYELKQLQ
-595 M
+595 I

>member
-1 MGIKERNAL
+1 M
-10 EDSFIQNIYK
+10 EDSFVQQIYNK
-20 QNQQNSLK
+20 NQKNSFK
-28 VLLGLYKGH
+28 VLVGLYKGNY
-37 ALKLFYSAVLFV
+37 LRIFYSAVLFI

-69 TNHGGNGIRTIY
+69 TIQNGGGIRTIY
-81 INAIVMVVLVLQN
+81 LNAIIMFILVLQN
-94 ILSNYY
+94 IVTNYY

-149 AVQTLSSQVFVSL
+149 AVQTLSSQVFVSS
-162 LNIFINLIVALA
+162 LNIIVNLLVALA
-174 ITLYNSPVVFLFFIL
+174 ITLYNSPTVFLFFIL

-199 VFRKKIKNSNSE
+199 VFRKKIKTSNSE

-230 PIARAHALEKQEVKR
+230 PIARAHALENQEVRR

-254 LKGFHLDIIQSLF
+254 TKGFHLDIIQSLF
-267 GSVSWASFQIFQI
+267 GSVSWASFQLFQI

-289 AYRGSITPGEVV
+289 ALRGSITPGEVV

-310 VNSVSGMITLIPTI
+310 VNSVSSMITLIPTI

-337 LTAGEVENYEN
+337 LTAGEVENHEN
-348 KPKLKK
+348 KPKIKQ
-354 VNGSFSIQH
+354 VDGNFSLQQI
-363 VSYRYPNAYENT
+363 SYRYPKSDQII
-375 LQDIT
+375 LQDINL
-380 IEVKQGETIAF
+380 EVKQGETVAF

-403 NLLIGFIQPIEGKIL
+403 NLLIGFIQPTEGKIL
-418 LDGHDMAEIDLR
+418 LDGYDMSSIDLR
-430 SFRNHLAVVPQSTIL
+430 SFRQHLAVVPQSTIL
-445 FSGTIRQNV
+445 FSGTILQNI
-454 TYGKLSVSEDELKRV
+454 TYGMPSVTVEELERV
-469 LKAANLWEVVK
+469 LLAANLWDVIQ
-480 KLPDGLDTRIG
+480 KLPEGLDTRIG

-501 RQRIS
+501 RQRVS
-506 IARALIRNPE
+506 IARALIRNPK

-530 SERKIQEAL
+530 SEKRIQEAL
-539 DTLTRGRTTFIV
+539 NILCHGRTTFIV
-551 AHRFSTIRS
+551 AHRLSTIRN
-560 ADKIAVIQD
+560 ADKIAVIEN
-569 GRCIEFGT
+569 GRCVEFGT
-577 YEELMHQQ
+577 YDELMSNR
-585 GSFYELKQLQ
+585 GKFYELKQLQ

>member
-1 MGIKERNAL
+1 ME
-10 EDSFIQNIYK
+10 ESFIQQIYNK
-20 QNQQNSLK
+20 NQKNSFK
-28 VLLGLYKGH
+28 VLVGLYKGNY
-37 ALKLFYSAVLFV
+37 LRIFYSTVLFM

-69 TNHGGNGIRTIY
+69 TIQDGGGIRTIY
-81 INAIVMVVLVLQN
+81 LNAIIMFILVLQN
-94 ILSNYY
+94 IITNYY

-149 AVQTLSSQVFVSL
+149 AVQTLSSQVFVSS
-162 LNIFINLIVALA
+162 LNILVNLVVALA
-174 ITLYNSPVVFLFFIL
+174 ITLYNSPAVFLFFIL

-199 VFRKKIKNSNSE
+199 VFRKKIKTSNSE

-230 PIARAHALEKQEVKR
+230 PIARAHALENQEVRR

-254 LKGFHLDIIQSLF
+254 TKGFHLDIIQSLF

-289 AYRGSITPGEVV
+289 ALRGSITPGEVV

-310 VNSVSGMITLIPTI
+310 VNAVSSMITLIPTI
-324 AKGLESV
+324 AKGLESL

-337 LTAGEVENYEN
+337 LTAGEVENHEN
-348 KPKLKK
+348 KPKIKQ
-354 VNGSFSIQH
+354 VEGNFSLQR
-363 VSYRYPNAYENT
+363 VCYRYPKSDQ
-375 LQDIT
+375 LILHDINL
-380 IEVKQGETIAF
+380 EVKQGETVAF

-403 NLLIGFIQPIEGKIL
+403 NLLIGFIQPTEGKIL
-418 LDGHDMAEIDLR
+418 LDGHDMSSIDLR
-430 SFRNHLAVVPQSTIL
+430 SFRHHLAVVPQSTIL
-445 FSGTIRQNV
+445 FSGTILQNI
-454 TYGKLSVSEDELKRV
+454 TYGMPSVTEEELKRV
-469 LKAANLWEVVK
+469 LLAASLWDVIE
-480 KLPDGLDTRIG
+480 KLPDGLNTRIG

-501 RQRIS
+501 RQRVS
-506 IARALIRNPE
+506 IARALIRNPK

-530 SERKIQEAL
+530 SEKKIQEAL
-539 DTLTRGRTTFIV
+539 NTLCHGRTTFIV
-551 AHRFSTIRS
+551 AHRLSTIRN
-560 ADKIAVIQD
+560 ADKIAVIEN
-569 GRCIEFGT
+569 GRCVEFGT
-577 YEELMHQQ
+577 YDELMNTQ
-585 GSFYELKQLQ
+585 GKFYELKQLQ

>member
-1 MGIKERNAL
+1 MEESFVQQIYNKNQKNA
-10 EDSFIQNIYK
+10 F
-20 QNQQNSLK
+20 K
-28 VLLGLYKGH
+28 VLVGLYKGNY
-37 ALKLFYSAVLFV
+37 LRMFYSALLFI

-69 TNHGGNGIRTIY
+69 TIQKGGGIQTIY
-81 INAIVMVVLVLQN
+81 LNAIIMFILVLQN
-94 ILSNYY
+94 IVTNYY

-149 AVQTLSSQVFVSL
+149 AVQTLSSQVFVSS
-162 LNIFINLIVALA
+162 LNIIVNLLVALA
-174 ITLYNSPVVFLFFIL
+174 ITLYNSPTVFLFFIL

-218 TSARVIE
+218 TSASVIE

-230 PIARAHALEKQEVKR
+230 PIARAHALESQEVTR

-254 LKGFHLDIIQSLF
+254 TKGFHLDIIQSVF
-267 GSVSWASFQIFQI
+267 GSVSWASFQFFQI

-289 AYRGSITPGEVV
+289 ALRGSITPGEVV

-310 VNSVSGMITLIPTI
+310 VNSVSSIITLIPTI

-337 LTAGEVENYEN
+337 LTAGEVENHEN
-348 KPKLKK
+348 KPKIKQ
-354 VNGSFSIQH
+354 VDGNFSLQQIC
-363 VSYRYPNAYENT
+363 YRYPNSDQT
-375 LQDIT
+375 ILQDINL
-380 IEVKQGETIAF
+380 EVKQGETVAF

-403 NLLIGFIQPIEGKIL
+403 NLLIGFIQPTDGKIL
-418 LDGHDMAEIDLR
+418 LDGHDMSSIDLR
-430 SFRNHLAVVPQSTIL
+430 SFRQHLAVVPQSTIL
-445 FSGTIRQNV
+445 FSGTILQNI
-454 TYGKLSVSEDELKRV
+454 TYGMPSVTEEELERV
-469 LKAANLWEVVK
+469 LLAANLWDVIQ
-480 KLPDGLDTRIG
+480 KLPEGLNTRIG

-501 RQRIS
+501 RQRVS
-506 IARALIRNPE
+506 IARALIRNPK

-530 SERKIQEAL
+530 SEKRIQEAL
-539 DTLTRGRTTFIV
+539 NILCHGRTTFIV
-551 AHRFSTIRS
+551 AHRLSTIRN
-560 ADKIAVIQD
+560 ADKIAVIEN
-569 GRCIEFGT
+569 GRCVEFGT
-577 YEELMHQQ
+577 YDELMSNR
-585 GSFYELKQLQ
+585 GKFYELKQLQ

>member
-1 MGIKERNAL
+1 ME
-10 EDSFIQNIYK
+10 ESFIQ
-20 QNQQNSLK
+20 QNYNKNQKNSFK
-28 VLLGLYKGH
+28 VLVGLYKGNY
-37 ALKLFYSAVLFV
+37 LRIFYSAVLFM

-69 TNHGGNGIRTIY
+69 TIQDGGGIRTIY
-81 INAIVMVVLVLQN
+81 LNAIIMFILVLQN
-94 ILSNYY
+94 IVTNYY

-149 AVQTLSSQVFVSL
+149 AVQTLSSQVFVSS
-162 LNIFINLIVALA
+162 LNILVNLIVALA
-174 ITLYNSPVVFLFFIL
+174 ITLYNSPTVFLFFIL

-199 VFRKKIKNSNSE
+199 VFRKKIKTSNSE

-230 PIARAHALEKQEVKR
+230 PIARAHALENQEVRR

-254 LKGFHLDIIQSLF
+254 TKGFHLDIIQSLF
-267 GSVSWASFQIFQI
+267 GSVSWASFQVFQI

-289 AYRGSITPGEVV
+289 ALRGSITPGEVV

-310 VNSVSGMITLIPTI
+310 VNAVSSMITLIPTI

-337 LTAGEVENYEN
+337 LTAGEVENHEN
-348 KPKLKK
+348 KPKIKQ
-354 VNGSFSIQH
+354 VDGNFSIQQ
-363 VSYRYPNAYENT
+363 VCYRYPKSDQMI
-375 LQDIT
+375 LQDINL
-380 IEVKQGETIAF
+380 EVKQGETVAF

-403 NLLIGFIQPIEGKIL
+403 NLLIGFIQPTDGKIL
-418 LDGHDMAEIDLR
+418 LDGHDMASVDLR
-430 SFRNHLAVVPQSTIL
+430 SFRHHLAVVPQSTIL
-445 FSGTIRQNV
+445 FSGTILQNI
-454 TYGKLSVSEDELKRV
+454 TYGMPSVTEEELKRV
-469 LKAANLWEVVK
+469 LLAANLWDVIQ
-480 KLPDGLDTRIG
+480 KLPDGLNTKIG

-501 RQRIS
+501 RQRVS
-506 IARALIRNPE
+506 IARALIRNPK

-530 SERKIQEAL
+530 SEKKIQEAL
-539 DTLTRGRTTFIV
+539 NTLCHGRTTFIV
-551 AHRFSTIRS
+551 AHRLSTIRN
-560 ADKIAVIQD
+560 ADKIAVIEN
-569 GRCIEFGT
+569 GRCVEFGT
-577 YEELMHQQ
+577 YDELMFTK
-585 GSFYELKQLQ
+585 GKFYELKQLQ

>member
-1 MGIKERNAL
+1 ME
-10 EDSFIQNIYK
+10 ESFVQQIYNK
-20 QNQQNSLK
+20 NQKNPFK
-28 VLLGLYKGH
+28 VLVGLYKGNYIRI
-37 ALKLFYSAVLFV
+37 FYSAVLFT

-69 TNHGGNGIRTIY
+69 TLQDGGGIRTIY
-81 INAIVMVVLVLQN
+81 LNAFVMFILVLQN
-94 ILSNYY
+94 IVTNYY

-149 AVQTLSSQVFVSL
+149 AVQTLSSQVFVSS
-162 LNIFINLIVALA
+162 LNIIVNLVVALA
-174 ITLYNSPVVFLFFIL
+174 ITLYNSPTVFLFFIL

-199 VFRKKIKNSNSE
+199 AFRKKIKTSNSE

-218 TSARVIE
+218 TSASVIE

-230 PIARAHALEKQEVKR
+230 PIARAHALENQEVRR

-254 LKGFHLDIIQSLF
+254 TKGFHLDVIQSLF
-267 GSVSWASFQIFQI
+267 GSVSWASFQVFQI

-289 AYRGSITPGEVV
+289 ALRGSITPGEVV

-310 VNSVSGMITLIPTI
+310 VNAVSSMITLIPTI

-337 LTAGEVENYEN
+337 LTAGEVENNEN
-348 KPKLKK
+348 KPKIKQ
-354 VNGSFSIQH
+354 VNGNFSLQQ
-363 VSYRYPNAYENT
+363 VCYRYPT
-375 LQDIT
+375 SDQKILQDINLV
-380 IEVKQGETIAF
+380 VKQGETVAF

-403 NLLIGFIQPIEGKIL
+403 NLLIGFIQPTEGKIL
-418 LDGHDMAEIDLR
+418 LDGHDMSSIDLR
-430 SFRNHLAVVPQSTIL
+430 SFRHHLAVVPQSTIL
-445 FSGTIRQNV
+445 FSGTILQNI
-454 TYGKLSVSEDELKRV
+454 TYGMPSVTEEEIKKV
-469 LKAANLWEVVK
+469 LLAANLWDVIQ
-480 KLPDGLDTRIG
+480 KLPDGLNTKIG

-501 RQRIS
+501 RQRVS
-506 IARALIRNPE
+506 IARALIRNPK

-530 SERKIQEAL
+530 SEKKIQEAL
-539 DTLTRGRTTFIV
+539 NTLCHGRTTFIV
-551 AHRFSTIRS
+551 AHRLSTIRN
-560 ADKIAVIQD
+560 ADKIAVIEN
-569 GRCIEFGT
+569 GSCVEFGT
-577 YEELMHQQ
+577 YDELMSTK
-585 GSFYELKQLQ
+585 GKFYELKQLQ

>member
-1 MGIKERNAL
+1 ME
-10 EDSFIQNIYK
+10 ESFVQQIYNK
-20 QNQQNSLK
+20 NQKNSFK
-28 VLLGLYKGH
+28 VLVGLYKGNY
-37 ALKLFYSAVLFV
+37 LRIFYSAVLFT

-69 TNHGGNGIRTIY
+69 TLQDGGGIRTIY
-81 INAIVMVVLVLQN
+81 LNAIVMFILVLQN
-94 ILSNYY
+94 IVTNYY

-149 AVQTLSSQVFVSL
+149 AVQTLSSQVFVSS
-162 LNIFINLIVALA
+162 LNIIVNLVVALA
-174 ITLYNSPVVFLFFIL
+174 ITLYNSPTVFLFFIL

-199 VFRKKIKNSNSE
+199 AFRKKIKTSNSE

-230 PIARAHALEKQEVKR
+230 PIARAHALENQEVRR

-254 LKGFHLDIIQSLF
+254 TKGFHLDVIQSLF
-267 GSVSWASFQIFQI
+267 GSVSWASFQVFQI

-289 AYRGSITPGEVV
+289 ALRGSITPGEVV

-310 VNSVSGMITLIPTI
+310 VNAVSSMITLIPTI

-337 LTAGEVENYEN
+337 LTAGEVENHEN
-348 KPKLKK
+348 KPKIKQ
-354 VNGSFSIQH
+354 VNGNFSLQQ
-363 VSYRYPNAYENT
+363 VCYRYPT
-375 LQDIT
+375 SDQKILQDINLV
-380 IEVKQGETIAF
+380 VKQGETVAF

-403 NLLIGFIQPIEGKIL
+403 NLLIGFIQPTEGKIL
-418 LDGHDMAEIDLR
+418 LDGHDMSSIDLR
-430 SFRNHLAVVPQSTIL
+430 SFRHHLAVVPQSTIL
-445 FSGTIRQNV
+445 FSGTILQNI
-454 TYGKLSVSEDELKRV
+454 TYGMPSVTEEEIKKV
-469 LKAANLWEVVK
+469 LLAANLWDVIQ
-480 KLPDGLDTRIG
+480 KLPDGLNTKIG

-501 RQRIS
+501 RQRVS
-506 IARALIRNPE
+506 IARALIRNPK

-530 SERKIQEAL
+530 SEKKIQEAL
-539 DTLTRGRTTFIV
+539 NTLCHGRTTFIV
-551 AHRFSTIRS
+551 AHRLSTIRN
-560 ADKIAVIQD
+560 ADKIAVIEN
-569 GRCIEFGT
+569 GSCVEFGT
-577 YEELMHQQ
+577 YDELMSTK
-585 GSFYELKQLQ
+585 GKFYELKQLQ